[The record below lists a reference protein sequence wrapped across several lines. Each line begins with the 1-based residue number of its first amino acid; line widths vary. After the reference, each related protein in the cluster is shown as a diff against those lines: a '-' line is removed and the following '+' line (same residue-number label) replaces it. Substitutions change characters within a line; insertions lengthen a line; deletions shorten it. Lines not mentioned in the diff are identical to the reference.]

1 MNIVTNNLMLKY
13 FKNICIFKLDIGDN
27 LKGSPN
33 NRDKE
38 KSIRILDEFIK
49 KYKNLNGTIIRKY
62 GEIGSLKFYED
73 GSIERNIFHIYDDEK
88 IYEILA
94 SVSDLQKNPKQY
106 LTEILQML
114 EDGVEDEYSDNI
126 SCTENDMI
134 KDVTYSNMP
143 ENVDRPDMKLPKDQY
158 IEALLRRRRF
168 LDKI

>member
-1 MNIVTNNLMLKY
+1 MNIVTNNFMLKY
-13 FKNICIFKLDIGDN
+13 FKNISIFKLDIGDN

-33 NRDKE
+33 NRDQE
-38 KSIRILDEFIK
+38 KSIRILDGFIK
-49 KYKNLNGTIIRKY
+49 KYKNLNGTFIRKY

-88 IYEILA
+88 IYEIVA
-94 SVSDLQKNPKQY
+94 STSDLQKDPKYY

-114 EDGVEDEYSDNI
+114 EDGVEDEHSDNI